1 MYYRAHKTATLTAI
15 QHIATFTPESRIC
28 VIYLHWPLEYQY
40 SILILLDVLD
50 WNLYLKANETY
61 GSNYSHK
68 QMGFQPG

>member
-1 MYYRAHKTATLTAI
+1 MITMISSQKSGVR
-15 QHIATFTPESRIC
+15 TFMRHSVF

-68 QMGFQPG
+68 QMGFQPD